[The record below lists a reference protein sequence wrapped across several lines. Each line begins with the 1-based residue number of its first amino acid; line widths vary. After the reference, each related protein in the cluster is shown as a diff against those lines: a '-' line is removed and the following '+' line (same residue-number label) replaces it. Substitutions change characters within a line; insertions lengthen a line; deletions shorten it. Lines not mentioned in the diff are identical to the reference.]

1 MLPDV
6 FDLTDDRCV
15 DVVDL
20 GPAADLGMVSVV
32 TQLAVGAVRQKLK
45 ILRKIELYRLDLNK
59 CI

>member
-20 GPAADLGMVSVV
+20 GAAADLGMVSVV
-32 TQLAVGAVRQKLK
+32 TQLSVGAVRQKLK
-45 ILRKIELYRLDLNK
+45 ILRKIELYRLDLKKYN
-59 CI
+59 